1 MKPIKSVFIL
11 MALCCCIPLTGQDY
25 QQVPEGIKATIN
37 SVDVELQFYT
47 PSIVRILK
55 SPNGWKYTKESLSV
69 IETPQKVKT
78 AVTQEGNIVSLKSSE
93 MGVALNLESGV
104 VSFFNAKGEPLLSEN
119 GKPEFTDFNDAGTK
133 TFTVKQTFLLDKDE
147 PLYGLGILQNGK
159 MSQRNQTKRLVQGNV
174 EDVVPFV

>member
-25 QQVPEGIKATIN
+25 QQIPEGIKATIN

-78 AVTQEGNIVSLKSSE
+78 AVTQEG
-93 MGVALNLESGV
+93 G
-104 VSFFNAKGEPLLSEN
+104 FP
-119 GKPEFTDFNDAGTK
+119 
-133 TFTVKQTFLLDKDE
+133 
-147 PLYGLGILQNGK
+147 
-159 MSQRNQTKRLVQGNV
+159 
-174 EDVVPFV
+174 

>member
-55 SPNGWKYTKESLSV
+55 SLMGGSIQGESFC
-69 IETPQKVKT
+69 
-78 AVTQEGNIVSLKSSE
+78 NRNSSE
-93 MGVALNLESGV
+93 GEDCRYSGRQYC
-104 VSFFNAKGEPLLSEN
+104 
-119 GKPEFTDFNDAGTK
+119 KPEK
-133 TFTVKQTFLLDKDE
+133 
-147 PLYGLGILQNGK
+147 
-159 MSQRNQTKRLVQGNV
+159 
-174 EDVVPFV
+174 

>member
-25 QQVPEGIKATIN
+25 QQIPEGIKATIN

-93 MGVALNLESGV
+93 MGLLLIWNLVLCLSLMRKESRCSV
-104 VSFFNAKGEPLLSEN
+104 KMESRSLPILMMQVQKRSLLS
-119 GKPEFTDFNDAGTK
+119 
-133 TFTVKQTFLLDKDE
+133 
-147 PLYGLGILQNGK
+147 
-159 MSQRNQTKRLVQGNV
+159 KR
-174 EDVVPFV
+174 FF

>member
-25 QQVPEGIKATIN
+25 QQIPEGIKATIN

-104 VSFFNAKGEPLLSEN
+104 VSFLMRKESRCSVKMESRSLPILMMQAQKRSLLS
-119 GKPEFTDFNDAGTK
+119 
-133 TFTVKQTFLLDKDE
+133 
-147 PLYGLGILQNGK
+147 
-159 MSQRNQTKRLVQGNV
+159 KR
-174 EDVVPFV
+174 FF